1 MTTMQDKRLADRRA
15 SRAIDVLLGATGG
28 AALIVAAT
36 MVFLVLRPGHWTA
49 VVLIVDG
56 LVLFTAA
63 IVLLFGWALR
73 RSLSRAE
80 RVPWAEIVVWSLV
93 GVVPIV
99 GFALAHGLK
108 MLGELG

>member
-1 MTTMQDKRLADRRA
+1 MTTMEEKRRA
-15 SRAIDVLLGATGG
+15 ERRARRAVDVLLSGTVG
-28 AALIVAAT
+28 AAAILTAT
-36 MVFLVLRPGHWTA
+36 MVFLMLRPGHWTA

-80 RVPWAEIVVWSLV
+80 RVPWAAIVVWSLV